1 MAGKKKSPKLFIVAG
16 EPSGDQLGGKLMA
29 ALKTACNGKIT
40 IEGVGGEAMEAQG
53 LRSLFSL
60 ADITVMG
67 LLAILKRYPQ
77 LRRRA
82 LETVEAVLAAEPD
95 AVVIID
101 SPEFTHRVASRIRKA
116 RPDIPIIDYVSPS
129 VWAWRPGRAKR
140 MKRYVDHVLALL
152 PFEPEAH
159 ERLGGPK
166 CTYVGHPL
174 IEKSDWIRKL
184 DTEALIEK
192 LNLDRSLPVLV
203 MLPGSRASEV
213 RILREP
219 FKGAL
224 EQLEEK
230 IGKFEILVPIVP
242 SVRPLVEEMLEPWG
256 KRVHFLDGEEDKFRS
271 FRLANAALA
280 ASGTVTLELALAGT
294 PMVVGY
300 RVEPL
305 TAPVIRFLIKAQ
317 SIVLANLIL
326 GRNAFPEFIQE
337 LCTPGKLADALE
349 PLMADSTERQAQ
361 LDALEDVYA
370 KMVVE
375 EETPSAK
382 AARIVLE
389 LAEAG
394 RG

>member
-1 MAGKKKSPKLFIVAG
+1 MAGQDKSPKLFIVAG
-16 EPSGDQLGGKLMA
+16 EPSGDQLGGKLMS
-29 ALKTACNGKIT
+29 ALKSVCDGQIT
-40 IEGVGGEAMEAQG
+40 IEGVGGEAMKAQG
-53 LRSLFSL
+53 LQSHFALS
-60 ADITVMG
+60 DITVMG
-67 LLAILKRYPQ
+67 LLAILMRYRL

-82 LETVEAVLAAEPD
+82 LQTVQAAIAAEPD

-129 VWAWRPGRAKR
+129 VWAWRPGRARK

-152 PFEPEAH
+152 PFEPEVH

-166 CTYVGHPL
+166 CSYVGHPL
-174 IEKSDWIRKL
+174 IEKHDWMRNL
-184 DTEALIEK
+184 DTEALAKK
-192 LNLDRSLPVLV
+192 LTLDPSLSVLV

-213 RILREP
+213 KLLREP
-219 FKGAL
+219 FIGAL
-224 EQLEEK
+224 GQLEEK
-230 IGKFEILVPIVP
+230 IGKFEILVPTVP
-242 SVRPLVEEMLEPWG
+242 SVRSMVEKMLEPWG
-256 KRVHFLDGEEDKFRS
+256 ERVHFLEGEEDKFTS

-280 ASGTVTLELALAGT
+280 ASGTVTLELALANT
-294 PMVVGY
+294 PMVVAY

-305 TAPVIRFLIKAQ
+305 TAPVIRYLIQAQ

-337 LCTPGKLADALE
+337 QCTPSNLAGALE
-349 PLMADSTERQAQ
+349 LLMSDSAERQAQ
-361 LDALEDVYA
+361 LDALGDVHS
-370 KMVVE
+370 KMIVE

-382 AARIVLE
+382 AAKIILEIVR
-389 LAEAG
+389 AG

>member
-1 MAGKKKSPKLFIVAG
+1 MAGKEKPPKLFIVAG

-53 LRSLFSL
+53 LVSLFPL

-129 VWAWRPGRAKR
+129 VWAWRPGRAKK

-174 IEKSDWIRKL
+174 IEKSEWIRNL

-224 EQLEEK
+224 RQLEEK
-230 IGKFEILVPIVP
+230 IGEFEILVPIVP

-271 FRLANAALA
+271 FRLANTALA

-337 LCTPGKLADALE
+337 LCTPGKLAAALE